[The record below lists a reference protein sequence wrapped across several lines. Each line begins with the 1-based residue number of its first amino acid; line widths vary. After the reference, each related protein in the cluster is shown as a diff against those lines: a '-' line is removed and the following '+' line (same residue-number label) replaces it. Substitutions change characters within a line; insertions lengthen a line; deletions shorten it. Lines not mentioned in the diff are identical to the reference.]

1 MSKKLLCLFVLLI
14 SCFLPQYGMANS
26 QEETSLS
33 PLYQLPVTWTDD
45 KGKTVSLAN
54 WKGKTV
60 VMSMA
65 YSTCRKFCP
74 LTLAR
79 LLEIQK
85 LYNSRRVDAEFII
98 ISYDPIN
105 DTWQNWAEYRKTHN
119 LYRDNWHFLTG
130 NQESTK
136 TISQMLGMDYW
147 LYDEHVMHNFKIVRL
162 NARGDIDKTLD
173 WNSQDELDSF
183 LQ

>member
-1 MSKKLLCLFVLLI
+1 MSKKLLCFVVLLV
-14 SCFLPQYGMANS
+14 SCFSPQYSMANS
-26 QEETSLS
+26 QEEISLS

-85 LYNSRRVDAEFII
+85 LYDSRKVDAEFVI

-105 DTWQNWAEYRKTHN
+105 DTWQNWAEYRKAHD

-136 TISQMLGMDYW
+136 IVSQVLGMDYW
-147 LYDEHVMHNFKIVRL
+147 FYDEHVMHNFKIVRL
-162 NARGDIDKTLD
+162 NGRGDIDKTLD
-173 WNSQDELDSF
+173 WNSQDELNSF
-183 LQ
+183 LP